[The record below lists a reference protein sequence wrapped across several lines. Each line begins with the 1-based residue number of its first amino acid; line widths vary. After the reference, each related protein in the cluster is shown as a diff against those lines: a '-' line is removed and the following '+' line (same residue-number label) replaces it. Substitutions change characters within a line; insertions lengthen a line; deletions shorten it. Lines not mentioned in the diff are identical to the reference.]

1 MPSKACPHPEERPLR
16 DAACGG
22 SSGQAGASRR
32 TPDRAAALSSNS
44 RQATETIERLR
55 VELGERA
62 YDILVGP
69 RLIECAGREML
80 PLLRRQQAVIV
91 SDEIVAGHYLAPVRD
106 SLSAA
111 GIAHHAVL
119 VPPGEE
125 TKDIHH
131 FGRLAEDILAIG
143 IERGTMLVALGGGVV
158 GDLTGFAAATLLRG
172 MDFVQIPTTLLAQVD
187 SSVGGKTGINT
198 STGKNLIGAFYQPRL
213 VLADTS
219 VLGSLPRRELL
230 AGYAEIVK
238 YGLIRDA
245 EFFAWLEAEGHQVC
259 ALAPEALRRAVLTSC
274 TMKAEIVAGDE
285 REEGD
290 RALLNFGHTF
300 GHALET
306 ETGFGSRLL
315 HGEAVALGM
324 VLATDF
330 AAKLGLVA
338 AEDALR
344 VRRHLADCGLPTRLA
359 DIGLGGIPA
368 DRLLGHMSKD
378 KKVRDGRITLILP
391 RRIGDAFVMK
401 DAPVEKLR
409 DFIATA
415 AAS

>member
-1 MPSKACPHPEERPLR
+1 M
-16 DAACGG
+16 
-22 SSGQAGASRR
+22 
-32 TPDRAAALSSNS
+32 
-44 RQATETIERLR
+44 ETIERLR
-55 VELGERA
+55 VELGDRG
-62 YDILVGP
+62 YDILVGSQ
-69 RLIECAGREML
+69 LIERAGCEML
-80 PLLRRQQAVIV
+80 PLMRRRHAIVV
-91 SDEIVAGHYLAPVRD
+91 SDEIVAGHCLAALRD
-106 SLSAA
+106 SLSEA

-119 VPPGEE
+119 LPPGEE
-125 TKDIHH
+125 TKDLAH

-143 IERGTMLVALGGGVV
+143 IERGSMLVALGGGVV
-158 GDLTGFAAATLLRG
+158 GDITGFAAAALLRG
-172 MDFVQIPTTLLAQVD
+172 IDFVQIPTTLLAQVD

-219 VLGSLPRRELL
+219 ILASLPRRELL

-274 TMKAEIVAGDE
+274 AMKAEIVAADE

-300 GHALET
+300 GHALEA
-306 ETGFGSRLL
+306 ETGFSSRLL

-338 AEDALR
+338 PEDALR
-344 VRRHLADCGLPTRLA
+344 VRRHLQDCGLPTRLA
-359 DIGLGGIPA
+359 EIGLTCIPA

-401 DAPVEKLR
+401 DAPLESLH
-409 DFIATA
+409 DFLSASA
-415 AAS
+415 A